1 LVYLIGN
8 EGAGAPRRSSD
19 AREALMQKPSLP
31 SIGLKSAGLLI
42 GALILFAFMWSV
54 SA

>member
-1 LVYLIGN
+1 MMP
-8 EGAGAPRRSSD
+8 ASD

-31 SIGLKSAGLLI
+31 SIGLKGAGVVI
-42 GALILFAFMWSV
+42 GALILFAFMWAA